1 MVGFFGVV
9 VGGVGL
15 FRVLV
20 GGGKYFLDGGW
31 WWWVFCGW
39 WWVFFEWWWVVVDRG
54 GSWWM
59 VAQFII
65 ARSKILRENKIFLP
79 M

>member
-1 MVGFFGVV
+1 MAVGI
-9 VGGVGL
+9 L
-15 FRVLV
+15 WV
-20 GGGKYFLDGGW
+20 GGGGGGW
-31 WWWVFCGW
+31 L
-39 WWVFFEWWWVVVDRG
+39 WVFFEWWCVVVDRG

-65 ARSKILRENKIFLP
+65 TRSKILRENKIFLP

>member
-1 MVGFFGVV
+1 MV
-9 VGGVGL
+9 VGGCGYFL
-15 FRVLV
+15 S
-20 GGGKYFLDGGW
+20 GGG
-31 WWWVFCGW
+31 
-39 WWVFFEWWWVVVDRG
+39 WWWVVVDRG
-54 GSWWM
+54 GSWCV